1 MAQSATTV
9 TTPNPS
15 PPTNMAFTGTTGP
28 NPPNFRRNTYDNP
41 FNLDANKQPQAP
53 YGVNPNPGPYFD
65 DAAGGVA
72 LSGPGTGAV
81 LPAFKTNTAAL
92 TAGVTANDTG
102 TGTTISTAA
111 TGAGGTGVN
120 SVAGTYPGTG
130 TLLTDVSDVGAVP
143 ASTSV
148 AAEGAGTEVVV
159 QKIYGAAATDYNP
172 NTFLPYSGTGGGI
185 AGAVTGTWQLVTCST
200 GPTLPAPS
208 VGAGPVS
215 PNQTH
220 ASSLSPTT
228 NPTISATPATTLNPV
243 TIASGTN
250 TFALTVTGVGFT
262 PQSVVYINGIPQA
275 TVYVNS
281 TTLTVAAALKKTTA
295 GTLPV
300 NVVTGGVVVTTNSAN
315 MTYS

>member
-1 MAQSATTV
+1 MS
-9 TTPNPS
+9 
-15 PPTNMAFTGTTGP
+15 FTGTTGP
-28 NPPNFRRNTYDNP
+28 NPPNYRRNTYDNP
-41 FNLDANKQPQAP
+41 FNLDANKAPQSP
-53 YGVNPNPGPYFD
+53 YGVNPNPPPYFD

-92 TAGVTANDTG
+92 TAGTTANDTG

-111 TGAGGTGVN
+111 TGAGGSGVN

-148 AAEGAGTEVVV
+148 TAEGAGTEVVV
-159 QKIYGAAATDYNP
+159 QKIYGATANDYNP

-185 AGAVTGTWQLVTCST
+185 AGAVTGTWQMVTAST
-200 GPTLPAPS
+200 GPALAAPS
-208 VGAGPVS
+208 VGAGPVN
-215 PNQTH
+215 PNGTH

-228 NPTISATPATTLNPV
+228 NPTISATPATTLSPA

-262 PQSVVYINGIPQA
+262 PQSVVYIDGIRQT
-275 TVYVNS
+275 TVYVSS
-281 TTLTVAAALKKTTA
+281 TSLTVAAALKKATA
-295 GTLPV
+295 GTLAV
-300 NVVTGGVVVTTNSAN
+300 YVVTGGVVVTTNSAL
-315 MTYS
+315 MTYT